1 MIRLREL
8 RKKKGVTQL
17 QVAEAISTSV
27 SVYCRYEKGEREPS
41 IDTIIRLAD
50 YFGVTCDYLLGRKTT
65 FSVSDFSKTVCKK
78 KLIKNKCNDCL
89 LDLEEDL
96 FELAKAYNN
105 ADSQAR
111 YEALLILNSSKNELL
126 D

>member
-78 KLIKNKCNDCL
+78 SL
-89 LDLEEDL
+89 L
-96 FELAKAYNN
+96 KINVT
-105 ADSQAR
+105 
-111 YEALLILNSSKNELL
+111 IVC
-126 D
+126 